1 MPSQDP
7 RAGEPGRHRQ
17 EHERTHHERPHRD
30 RPPSGHVRGDHP
42 VGASTDPS
50 MGFGTS
56 PEDRLHLPETPLD
69 SGTRTGGALWLVLAV
84 ALVAVLVAALVVAL
98 L

>member
-1 MPSQDP
+1 MTSQDP
-7 RAGEPGRHRQ
+7 HSGETGRHRQ
-17 EHERTHHERPHRD
+17 HHERP
-30 RPPSGHVRGDHP
+30 PSAHVRGDHP

-56 PEDRLHLPETPLD
+56 PGDRLHLPETPLD
-69 SGTRTGGALWLVLAV
+69 SGKRTGSMVWLLIAV
-84 ALVAVLVAALVVAL
+84 AVVAVLVAALVVAL

>member
-1 MPSQDP
+1 MSSQDP
-7 RAGEPGRHRQ
+7 RPDDTHGR
-17 EHERTHHERPHRD
+17 HRD
-30 RPPSGHVRGDHP
+30 RPPAGHIRGDHP
-42 VGASTDPS
+42 VGATSDPS

-69 SGTRTGGALWLVLAV
+69 SGRRAGSGMWLVLA
-84 ALVAVLVAALVVAL
+84 LVLAAVLLVVLVLAL

>member
-1 MPSQDP
+1 MTSQDP
-7 RAGEPGRHRQ
+7 HSGETGRHRQ
-17 EHERTHHERPHRD
+17 HHERP
-30 RPPSGHVRGDHP
+30 PAAHVRGDHP

-69 SGTRTGGALWLVLAV
+69 SGRRTGSTIWLLVALAV
-84 ALVAVLVAALVVAL
+84 VVVLVAALVVAL

>member
-1 MPSQDP
+1 
-7 RAGEPGRHRQ
+7 
-17 EHERTHHERPHRD
+17 
-30 RPPSGHVRGDHP
+30 
-42 VGASTDPS
+42 

-69 SGTRTGGALWLVLAV
+69 SGRRTGSTIWLLVALAV
-84 ALVAVLVAALVVAL
+84 VVVLVAALVVAL

>member
-1 MPSQDP
+1 MTRHDDP
-7 RAGEPGRHRQ
+7 GAGETGRHRQ
-17 EHERTHHERPHRD
+17 HHD
-30 RPPSGHVRGDHP
+30 RPPADHVRGDHP

-69 SGTRTGGALWLVLAV
+69 AGSRTGSTLWLVLTLA
-84 ALVAVLVAALVVAL
+84 LVAALVAALVIAL